1 MVGKGVDRDVVVVG
15 GGPAGLATAT
25 ELAQRGIGTV
35 VVDKSHPP
43 IDKACG
49 EGIMPDGVER
59 LRSMGVKLDRRAH
72 HEIRGIRYLD
82 GETVAEARFPSGSA
96 VGIRRTELHVALVE
110 RAEESGVELAWGREV
125 RGISEQGVMTERGPI
140 MARWIVG
147 ADGLRSRVRAWAG
160 LESPYQGP
168 QRFGVRRHYRVEPW
182 TDLVEVYWGCRCEAY
197 VTPIGPSEVGV
208 ALLWSG
214 KKANFEQLLARH
226 PALER
231 RLRDAPPTSRSR
243 GTGPLR
249 RGATRVASGRVAL
262 VGDAAGYR
270 DAITGEGLSMA
281 FHQASALAASIE
293 SDSLTDYERRLT
305 GLTRVP
311 NILIESLL
319 FVERHPYL
327 RHRLIETLAGNPDLF
342 ADLLAIHAR
351 ERSLRSLGLGATLR
365 LAVGLLRP
373 TSA

>member
-1 MVGKGVDRDVVVVG
+1 
-15 GGPAGLATAT
+15 
-25 ELAQRGIGTV
+25 
-35 VVDKSHPP
+35 
-43 IDKACG
+43 
-49 EGIMPDGVER
+49 MPDGVER
-59 LRSMGVKLDRRAH
+59 LRSMGLQLDRGAH

-82 GETVAEARFPSGSA
+82 GDTVAEARFPSGSA
-96 VGIRRTELHVALVE
+96 IGMRRTELHGALVE
-110 RAEESGVELAWGREV
+110 KAEESGVELVWGQKV
-125 RGISEQGVMTERGPI
+125 QGISEQGVMTESGPI

-147 ADGLRSRVRAWAG
+147 ADGLRSRVRGWAG
-160 LESPYQGP
+160 LESSHQGP
-168 QRFGVRRHYRVEPW
+168 ERFGVRRHYRVEPW
-182 TDLVEVYWGCRCEAY
+182 TDLVEVYWGYRCEAY
-197 VTPIGPSEVGV
+197 VTPVGPSEVGV
-208 ALLWSG
+208 ALLWSR

-231 RLRDAPPTSRSR
+231 RLRGAAPTSRNR

-249 RGATRVASGRVAL
+249 RGASRVARGKVAL

-293 SDSLTDYERRLT
+293 SDSLVDYERRVT
-305 GLTRVP
+305 GLARVP
-311 NILIESLL
+311 NALIEGLL
-319 FVERHPYL
+319 FVERRPYL

-342 ADLLAIHAR
+342 AKLLAIHAR